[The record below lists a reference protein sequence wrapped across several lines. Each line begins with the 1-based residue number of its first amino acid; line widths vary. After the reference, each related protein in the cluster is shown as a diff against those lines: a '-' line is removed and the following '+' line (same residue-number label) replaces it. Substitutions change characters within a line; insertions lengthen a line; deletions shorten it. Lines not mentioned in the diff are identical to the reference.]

1 LSGWVNEAVFWWDD
15 GTEKN
20 AYVGTNNLEQSRFR
34 FTGEAKI
41 DKDWSAGYTL
51 EIGVWGEDS
60 SRFDQNG
67 PADTAAANNHNNG
80 MQVRKSNWW
89 IKNKDLGKVTVGLEG
104 TATYHV
110 LDDADGANTR
120 NVYDAEADGVYQGA
134 FFIRSNKINTGIR
147 WNQAL
152 RGFNNAT
159 PGQDGRRNIVRYD
172 SPTWEGLSF
181 ATAWGEDDLWDAAIT
196 FKKDIHDFA
205 VVAKAG
211 YGEST
216 DPAATN
222 CGGPTPNFECKWAG
236 AAATIMHKPTGLY
249 VYGGYGWQK
258 INSLVPIGAL
268 QPDETSTTWFIQ
280 PGIEHKW
287 HPLGKTTIFGEY
299 RHDEAGANVSAPAGG
314 GLPGGFTTRGAEAT
328 FWAGGVVQN
337 IEAAAMDLYVVY
349 RHADGN
355 LTLGSAVAGLGA
367 AGTTVGIDD
376 FDMVIGGAMIKF

>member
-1 LSGWVNEAVFWWDD
+1 NFSSFFMTVQGGRFSSPARTFSLPINGVVTMATRRSVTNCHTCFQRLRPANRSGSPGLSKALCTQVGSGETGLSGVV
-15 GTEKN
+15 
-20 AYVGTNNLEQSRFR
+20 AYQF
-34 FTGEAKI
+34 
-41 DKDWSAGYTL
+41 
-51 EIGVWGEDS
+51 
-60 SRFDQNG
+60 
-67 PADTAAANNHNNG
+67 
-80 MQVRKSNWW
+80 
-89 IKNKDLGKVTVGLEG
+89 
-104 TATYHV
+104 
-110 LDDADGANTR
+110 
-120 NVYDAEADGVYQGA
+120 
-134 FFIRSNKINTGIR
+134 SNKVNTGIR

-216 DPAATN
+216 DPVATN

-258 INSLVPIGAL
+258 INSLVPIGPL

-287 HPLGKTTIFGEY
+287 HPLGKTTIFSE
-299 RHDEAGANVSAPAGG
+299 
-314 GLPGGFTTRGAEAT
+314 
-328 FWAGGVVQN
+328 
-337 IEAAAMDLYVVY
+337 
-349 RHADGN
+349 
-355 LTLGSAVAGLGA
+355 
-367 AGTTVGIDD
+367 
-376 FDMVIGGAMIKF
+376 